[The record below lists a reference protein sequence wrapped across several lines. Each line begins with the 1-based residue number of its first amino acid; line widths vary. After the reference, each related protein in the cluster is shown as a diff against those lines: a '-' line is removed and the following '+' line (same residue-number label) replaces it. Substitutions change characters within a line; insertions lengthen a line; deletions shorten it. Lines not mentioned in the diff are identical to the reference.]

1 MMVSLRFCFF
11 IPIAGFKVRNLFVWS
26 QVKEAA
32 RGSLLLSDR
41 YFAVIHGISK
51 WRCYLYMPM
60 LHVILSVHPLPCTSL
75 SPIWF
80 FTWQQWKKKL
90 GKVWVMWPFSYEV
103 VMLTKLPRVNGW
115 TQAPNQIQVGTEW
128 KECVMDLVIIHLML
142 LTTEVKHFKRS
153 AKINTPNR
161 SALLFLC
168 TFLLPSLPSW
178 CLLFFHFFPF
188 FSLFKLFF
196 LLPCSSSLSPC
207 HVLSPERLGRQ
218 SVGQE

>member
-153 AKINTPNR
+153 AKINIPNR

-188 FSLFKLFF
+188 FFTF
-196 LLPCSSSLSPC
+196 
-207 HVLSPERLGRQ
+207 
-218 SVGQE
+218 